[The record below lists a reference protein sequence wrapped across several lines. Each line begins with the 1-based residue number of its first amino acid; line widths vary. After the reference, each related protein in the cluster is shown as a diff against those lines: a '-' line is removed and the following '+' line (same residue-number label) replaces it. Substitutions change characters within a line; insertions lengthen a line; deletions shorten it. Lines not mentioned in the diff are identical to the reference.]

1 MLPSSSLLYD
11 FTEEEV
17 ALFTKRYE
25 EGYDL
30 THDKRYNYWV
40 QLKNDEGA
48 IKDCVSSEPVIIN
61 DSALPKSAII
71 SKDVSKESGVDTT
84 KKNNGS
90 VARKEPAQLKHSTAL
105 SKVLSSQELVL
116 VKIATKPPK
125 TSARVLTSSENMKI
139 LEEKEKK
146 KQEEAEEKRKRKIAA
161 EEKRKEREKI
171 KDKKKGS

>member
-1 MLPSSSLLYD
+1 M
-11 FTEEEV
+11 
-17 ALFTKRYE
+17 
-25 EGYDL
+25 
-30 THDKRYNYWV
+30 
-40 QLKNDEGA
+40 
-48 IKDCVSSEPVIIN
+48 
-61 DSALPKSAII
+61 
-71 SKDVSKESGVDTT
+71 
-84 KKNNGS
+84 
-90 VARKEPAQLKHSTAL
+90 QLKHSTAL
-105 SKVLSSQELVL
+105 SKVLSSQELAV